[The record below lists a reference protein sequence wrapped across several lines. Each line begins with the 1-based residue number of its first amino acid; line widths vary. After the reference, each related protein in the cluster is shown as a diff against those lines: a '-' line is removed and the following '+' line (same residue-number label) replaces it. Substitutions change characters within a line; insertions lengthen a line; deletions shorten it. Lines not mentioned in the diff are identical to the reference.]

1 MQRRWGRQEIAW
13 AEDEPYLRKRRRL
26 RRERQ
31 RRTQSQKILH
41 RGYRGKAAVNLR
53 RQRRIVGGLG
63 WVSIFVEC
71 DVTGA
76 NVAKKKSAAKVFSS
90 ELVLHTRV
98 FDVQREKVI
107 EPSGVEATRDI
118 IVHPGSVVV
127 LPVLPDGRIVLI
139 RQYRHSVQQY
149 LWELVA
155 GRRDG
160 DESFVAG
167 ARRELQEETGYTA
180 RSMRLLVDLF
190 PSPGFLREN
199 MAIFLATGLKKGTAN
214 PEPDEKITQTIV
226 TLREALAW
234 IRRGKIRDGKT
245 VAGILYYAKYFAQ
258 KK

>member
-1 MQRRWGRQEIAW
+1 M
-13 AEDEPYLRKRRRL
+13 
-26 RRERQ
+26 
-31 RRTQSQKILH
+31 
-41 RGYRGKAAVNLR
+41 
-53 RQRRIVGGLG
+53 
-63 WVSIFVEC
+63 FVELG
-71 DVTGA
+71 VTGA
-76 NVAKKKSAAKVFSS
+76 IVAKKTSAAKVLSS
-90 ELVLHTRV
+90 EVVLHTRV

-107 EPSGVEATRDI
+107 EPSGLEATRDI

-160 DESFVAG
+160 DESFVSG

-199 MAIFLATGLKKGTAN
+199 MAIFLATGLKKGAAN
-214 PEPDEKITQTIV
+214 PEPDERIEQRIFS
-226 TLREALAW
+226 LHEIEQW
-234 IRRGKIRDGKT
+234 MRRGKIRDGKT
-245 VAGILYYAKYFAQ
+245 VAGILYYAKYLAR
-258 KK
+258 KR

>member
-1 MQRRWGRQEIAW
+1 MFG
-13 AEDEPYLRKRRRL
+13 
-26 RRERQ
+26 ER
-31 RRTQSQKILH
+31 
-41 RGYRGKAAVNLR
+41 
-53 RQRRIVGGLG
+53 
-63 WVSIFVEC
+63 
-71 DVTGA
+71 DVIGA
-76 NVAKKKSAAKVFSS
+76 NVAKKKDAAKVLSS

-127 LPVLPDGRIVLI
+127 LPVLGDGGIVLI

-167 ARRELQEETGYTA
+167 ARRELREETGYTA
-180 RSMRLLVDLF
+180 RRMRLLLDLF

-199 MAIFLATGLKKGTAN
+199 MATFLATGLKQGIAE
-214 PEPDEKITQTIV
+214 PEADEKITQTIV
-226 TLREALAW
+226 TLREAERW
-234 IRRGKIRDGKT
+234 IQSGKIRDGKT
-245 VAGILYYAKYFAQ
+245 VAGILYYAKYFAG
-258 KK
+258 KKKKK

>member
-1 MQRRWGRQEIAW
+1 MLVEFGVMGEI
-13 AEDEPYLRKRRRL
+13 
-26 RRERQ
+26 
-31 RRTQSQKILH
+31 
-41 RGYRGKAAVNLR
+41 
-53 RQRRIVGGLG
+53 
-63 WVSIFVEC
+63 
-71 DVTGA
+71 
-76 NVAKKKSAAKVFSS
+76 VAKKTETAKVLNS

-160 DESFVAG
+160 DESFVSG
-167 ARRELQEETGYTA
+167 ARRELQEETGYMA

-199 MAIFLATGLKKGTAN
+199 MAIFLATGLKKGAAN
-214 PEPDEKITQTIV
+214 PEPDERITQTIV
-226 TLREALAW
+226 TLREAEKR
-234 IRRGKIRDGKT
+234 IRSGKIRDGKT
-245 VAGILYYAKYFAQ
+245 VAGILYYSKFFAK